1 MKVKWVELTEDD
13 PIFNQGFIISSPIKK
28 RPKNEA
34 KKQNNEKKDKI
45 KSQNKKRGIKS
56 PYLFLVY

>member
-45 KSQNKKRGIKS
+45 KSQNKKKGGLNPPIC
-56 PYLFLVY
+56 F